1 MRLMEFDME
10 RMSLHTQ
17 LVLQGLMRAR
27 AERKSLAE
35 ARQLA
40 ATEVFISPQGEE
52 MKVPALSAP
61 LAQAAMVGCPGG
73 VIMRR
78 SDQMELRLEGVE

>member
-1 MRLMEFDME
+1 ME

-27 AERKSLAE
+27 AERKARAE
-35 ARQLA
+35 AR
-40 ATEVFISPQGEE
+40 E

-78 SDQMELRLEGVE
+78 SDQMELRLERAG

>member
-1 MRLMEFDME
+1 ME
-10 RMSLHTQ
+10 RMSQYTRLM
-17 LVLQGLMRAR
+17 LAGLERCR
-27 AERKSLAE
+27 AERKARAE
-35 ARQLA
+35 ARELA

-78 SDQMELRLEGVE
+78 SDQMELRLERAG